1 MAGKKNMKKAGGMRR
16 HFEPDKEKTA
26 AEYYELHTGAVNDLV
41 EADES
46 NSPEISPQEL
56 AKYRSGGKIHIP
68 EKVQVLFLKAWFA
81 GAVCFF
87 FFWGL
92 GMYVPNLIDMLFIV
106 GLVMGF
112 VTDLMVNV
120 ILRYFEKTPGA
131 NDRWMMFPKKG
142 YASLVLNVL
151 YSYLILFFVFTLYN
165 VINLMIISATGAEDT
180 VPLGV
185 EPILFGLFWMM
196 FDQMF
201 ITMKH
206 LLKRIVSD
214 ASKRQS

>member
-1 MAGKKNMKKAGGMRR
+1 MAGKKDMKAGGRKAR
-16 HFEPDKEKTA
+16 GAEREKTA

-46 NSPEISPQEL
+46 NSPEVAPEEL

-68 EKVQVLFLKAWFA
+68 QKLQVLLLKAWFA

-165 VINLMIISATGAEDT
+165 VLNILIISVTGAKDT

-201 ITMKH
+201 IEMKH

-214 ASKRQS
+214 ASGRRS

>member
-1 MAGKKNMKKAGGMRR
+1 MAGKKNTKKAGGMRK
-16 HFEPDKEKTA
+16 HIVPDREKTA

-46 NSPEISPQEL
+46 NSPEVSPQEL

-68 EKVQVLFLKAWFA
+68 ETAQVLFLKAWFA

-120 ILRYFEKTPGA
+120 ILRYFEKTPPFIDIKLPQLGTMTA
-131 NDRWMMFPKKG
+131 KRLLDRIHSFNKLPRTDIVIAPELTFIDKK
-142 YASLVLNVL
+142 
-151 YSYLILFFVFTLYN
+151 
-165 VINLMIISATGAEDT
+165 
-180 VPLGV
+180 
-185 EPILFGLFWMM
+185 
-196 FDQMF
+196 
-201 ITMKH
+201 
-206 LLKRIVSD
+206 
-214 ASKRQS
+214 

>member
-1 MAGKKNMKKAGGMRR
+1 MAGKKNTKKAGGMRK
-16 HFEPDKEKTA
+16 HIVPDREKTA

-46 NSPEISPQEL
+46 NSPEVSPQEL

-68 EKVQVLFLKAWFA
+68 ETAQVLFLKAWFA
-81 GAVCFF
+81 GAVCSFF
-87 FFWGL
+87 FGGV
-92 GMYVPNLIDMLFIV
+92 GMYVPNLLDVLLLV

-151 YSYLILFFVFTLYN
+151 YSYLILFFEFTLYN
-165 VINLMIISATGAEDT
+165 VINLVIVSVTGAKDT

-201 ITMKH
+201 IAMKH
-206 LLKRIVSD
+206 LLQKIVAD
-214 ASKRQS
+214 ASGKRA